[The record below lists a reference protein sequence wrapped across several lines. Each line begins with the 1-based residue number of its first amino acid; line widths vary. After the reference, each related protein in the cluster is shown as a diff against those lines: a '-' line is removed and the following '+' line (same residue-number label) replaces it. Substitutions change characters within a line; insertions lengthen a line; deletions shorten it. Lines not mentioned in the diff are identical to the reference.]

1 MRPTSLPC
9 RPALVTQLMATKLH
23 TPTNRSLALPAPVSV
38 CSLLF
43 LVSYTPALMYHLVKE
58 PFPYDP
64 QQPYG
69 APLPSTFSAPTT
81 LLVPDL
87 NNTTQP
93 LLGLP
98 DFTLDSTIPFFP
110 PTPQSMSHL
119 SAGGPPMNGQDIASG
134 IPSLY
139 QASAPLTSPLQ
150 IPAQTYQPQFS
161 EFDVIMAKARH
172 WMEQNPGQKVKRDM
186 LEGAFRQV
194 RKHSWECLGCGETRK
209 RSDQIAHHIRGTHLD
224 NRGFYHCDEPGW
236 YAILLCPHKLSTS
249 L

>member
-1 MRPTSLPC
+1 
-9 RPALVTQLMATKLH
+9 
-23 TPTNRSLALPAPVSV
+23 
-38 CSLLF
+38 
-43 LVSYTPALMYHLVKE
+43 MYRLVKE
-58 PFPYDP
+58 HFPYDL

-69 APLPSTFSAPTT
+69 APLPSTFSVPTT

-87 NNTTQP
+87 NRSTQP
-93 LLGLP
+93 LTGLP
-98 DFTLDSTIPFFP
+98 DFTLDSIIPFFP
-110 PTPQSMSHL
+110 PTPQSTSHL
-119 SAGGPPMNGQDIASG
+119 SAGGLPMNSQDIASG

-150 IPAQTYQPQFS
+150 IQTYQPQFS
-161 EFDVIMAKARH
+161 EFHVIMAKARH
-172 WMEQNPGQKVKRDM
+172 WMEQNPGKKVARNM

-194 RKHSWECLGCGETRK
+194 RKQWECLGCGATRK

-236 YAILLCPHKLSTS
+236 YAILLCPHRLQTS